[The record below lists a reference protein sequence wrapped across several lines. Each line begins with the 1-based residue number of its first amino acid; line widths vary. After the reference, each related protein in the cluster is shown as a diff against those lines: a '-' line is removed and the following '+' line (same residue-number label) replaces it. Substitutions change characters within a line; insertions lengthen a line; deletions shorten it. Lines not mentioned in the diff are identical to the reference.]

1 MKKLIPIM
9 AALAISSPAFSQ
21 ETSAGADAQNN
32 VSVVAITGA
41 QGDTDSTIRHKGGT
55 WSTPTVL
62 GSSFGGANPCL
73 VGTGGGA
80 AAGPL
85 GLSLSIGKSDE
96 GCTRRSDA
104 AAWHALG
111 LDGVA
116 VSRMCQDK
124 DNAEAFF
131 RATKLRCPGDSKER
145 KYADGSLASEAV
157 IPNRVLASADRK
169 EPRE

>member
-1 MKKLIPIM
+1 MKHLITI
-9 AALAISSPAFSQ
+9 AALALSTPAIAQ

-62 GSSFGGANPCL
+62 GSNFGGTNPCL
-73 VGTGGGA
+73 VGTGGGGA
-80 AAGPL
+80 LGPL
-85 GLSLSIGKSDE
+85 GLSLSVGKSDE
-96 GCTRRSDA
+96 DCSRRSDA

-111 LDGVA
+111 MDGVA
-116 VSRMCQDK
+116 ISRMCQDK

-131 RATKLRCPGDSKER
+131 RATKLRCPGDAVER
-145 KYADGSLASEAV
+145 KYADGTLAAEAV
-157 IPNRVLASADRK
+157 IPNRIMGV
-169 EPRE
+169 E